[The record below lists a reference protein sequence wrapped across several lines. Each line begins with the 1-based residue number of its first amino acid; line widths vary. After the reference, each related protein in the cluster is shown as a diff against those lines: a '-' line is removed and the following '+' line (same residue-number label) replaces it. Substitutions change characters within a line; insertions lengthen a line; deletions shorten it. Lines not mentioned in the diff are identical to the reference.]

1 MRLTRERALLL
12 TLLVANAIV
21 WVLAFGSFPR
31 PLTITVIDVGQ
42 GDSILVQAP
51 SGRTM
56 LIDGGGR
63 AGEATRGYDV
73 GREVVVPALM
83 ARGVRRIDVL
93 VVTHPHEDHI
103 GGLGAVVAAL
113 PVGMVL
119 DPMLAEDNEQYREL
133 RAAIKRKH
141 ISVHRATEGQQ
152 LDLGDGVLLEVLNP
166 PDPRLMGASANDSSV
181 VMRLTSQHFSMLL
194 TADIEHLG
202 AVHVARLGD
211 EIRSTVLKVP
221 HHGSAGDAGS
231 GLVQTVRPALA
242 VISVGEN
249 NQFGHP
255 SPETLRELEAVGAK
269 VMRTDR
275 DGAVTT
281 RVRGDRWWA
290 EAYTSR
296 AKASGNGLGQEAGRK
311 GGGRRTAER

>member
-21 WVLAFGSFPR
+21 WVLAFGSLPR
-31 PLTITVIDVGQ
+31 PLTITVLDVGQ
-42 GDSILVQAP
+42 GDSILVQSP

-93 VVTHPHEDHI
+93 VITHPHEDHI

-119 DPMLAEDNEQYREL
+119 DPTLTEDNDQYREL

-141 ISVHRATEGQQ
+141 ITLRRATEGQQ
-152 LDLGDGVLLEVLNP
+152 VDLGDGVLLDVLNP
-166 PDPRLMGASANDSSV
+166 PDPRLTGASANDSSA
-181 VMRLTSQHFSMLL
+181 VMRLTFQDFSMLL
-194 TADIEHLG
+194 AADIEYLG
-202 AVHVARLGD
+202 AARVARLGD
-211 EIRSTVLKVP
+211 EIHSTVLKVP

-231 GLVQTVRPALA
+231 RLVETVRPALA

-275 DGAVTT
+275 DGAVAI
-281 RVRGDRWWA
+281 RVREDRWWA
-290 EAYTSR
+290 EAYASR
-296 AKASGNGLGQEAGRK
+296 VSARG
-311 GGGRRTAER
+311 TALATDEHR

>member
-21 WVLAFGSFPR
+21 WLLAFGSFPR
-31 PLTITVIDVGQ
+31 PLTITALDVGQ

-51 SGRTM
+51 NGRTM

-93 VVTHPHEDHI
+93 VITHPHEDHI

-113 PVGMVL
+113 PIGMAL
-119 DPMLAEDNEQYREL
+119 DPMLVEDNDQYREL
-133 RAAIKRKH
+133 REVITRKH
-141 ISVHRATEGQQ
+141 ITVHRATEGQQ
-152 LDLGDGVLLEVLNP
+152 VDLGDGVLLEALNP
-166 PDPRLMGASANDSSV
+166 PDPRLTGASANDSSV
-181 VMRLTSQHFSMLL
+181 VMRLTFQRFSMLL
-194 TADIEHLG
+194 AADIEYLG
-202 AVHVARLGD
+202 ATRVACLGD
-211 EIRSTVLKVP
+211 EIHSIVLKVP
-221 HHGSAGDAGS
+221 HHGSAGDAGG
-231 GLVQTVRPALA
+231 GLVETVRPALA

-275 DGAVTT
+275 DGAVTI
-281 RVRGDRWWA
+281 RVQGDRWWA
-290 EAYTSR
+290 EAYASR
-296 AKASGNGLGQEAGRK
+296 RKAEG
-311 GGGRRTAER
+311 TATAFTTDRH